1 MNFIS
6 NLFCSDDTSKPEGF
20 PLPLKHIQTIR
31 LMAVS
36 EAEPSVQMPII
47 ENMCPLY
54 EGFYFY
60 DMKTPREE
68 LVFRLQQAADNF
80 KLLMQKFTLPEKTNA

>member
-1 MNFIS
+1 MSFIS
-6 NLFCSDDTSKPEGF
+6 NLFCSNDTSKSKGF
-20 PLPLKHIQTIR
+20 PLPLKYIQTIR

-36 EAEPSVQMPII
+36 EAGMLAQMPII
-47 ENMCPLY
+47 ENMCPPY

-60 DMKTPREE
+60 DMKTPHEE
-68 LVFRLQQAADNF
+68 LVFGPQQAADNF